1 MEQNHQHQHHSH
13 HRHLQQHH
21 YQQKEATTYNEPHTH
36 VERRDLH
43 LPCAEARAMMSN
55 KTNGEESSTTLS
67 SSPSLT
73 TSLSTKRSNN
83 LQDLHSYVG
92 RRALHRPWEE
102 APMMVETSETHL
114 DTSLLPINHSNDYA
128 QHPPN
133 LAENSLNQNT
143 LSYSYSSSQSSDLL
157 LHDISQHHSLIP
169 TNVHVQKNNL
179 MQPVLRRSNMLVS
192 ENYLFYQTNQHRHEG
207 YNRSETGNDAPQQAN
222 SVNQVLRSGFR
233 FSHETS
239 VTRVSQ
245 DEAEKQQER
254 PLVGKKRKQP
264 RSDANT
270 ESHLDFPSTSG
281 NTNFRR
287 SRMGKE
293 SKLQELG
300 VRKASKQAAR
310 SVGNRNAEMRSGS
323 DPVSDGSGG
332 SEVSCPI
339 TALAEQSSKK
349 YRRNESNKA
358 SAINNI

>member
-1 MEQNHQHQHHSH
+1 
-13 HRHLQQHH
+13 
-21 YQQKEATTYNEPHTH
+21 
-36 VERRDLH
+36 
-43 LPCAEARAMMSN
+43 MSDE
-55 KTNGEESSTTLS
+55 TNGEESSTSTSLS
-67 SSPSLT
+67 SSSSSA

-102 APMMVETSETHL
+102 APMMVETSEMHL

-143 LSYSYSSSQSSDLL
+143 LSYSYSSSQTSLDLL
-157 LHDISQHHSLIP
+157 RYDISQHHSSIP
-169 TNVHVQKNNL
+169 ANVHAQPINW
-179 MQPVLRRSNMLVS
+179 MQPDLPPLNMPDS
-192 ENYLFYQTNQHRHEG
+192 ENSQSYPTNQHRHEG
-207 YNRSETGNDAPQQAN
+207 YNRSETGNDALQQAN
-222 SVNQVLRSGFR
+222 SMNQVFRSGFCVPA
-233 FSHETS
+233 ETF
-239 VTRVSQ
+239 VTLVPQDEPSQ
-245 DEAEKQQER
+245 GLQNEAEKQQER
-254 PLVGKKRKQP
+254 PLVGKKRKQQ
-264 RSDANT
+264 RSDSNT

-358 SAINNI
+358 SVLINNI